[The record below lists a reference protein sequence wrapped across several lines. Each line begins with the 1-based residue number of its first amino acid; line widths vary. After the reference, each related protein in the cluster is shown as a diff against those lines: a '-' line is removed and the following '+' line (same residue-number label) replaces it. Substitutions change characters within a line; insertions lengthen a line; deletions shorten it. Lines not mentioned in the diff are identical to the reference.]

1 MAAWQDVVRRSK
13 VVFMSG
19 STPANSAIDSIAVP
33 RRAWWRRASVLSAAV
48 FIALVLN
55 SSQTLF
61 HTPLYETDD
70 YAADSLQVLKAKE
83 FRETLGNYC
92 RFGFHHPG
100 PAFFYVFGWG
110 EMLFH
115 DVAHI
120 VPTPFNGQL
129 IALYALSAFFFG
141 STLALVAARAGP
153 ASRWFLG
160 LALVFAAWHFGA
172 VGKFLEFI
180 PGNLGLLVPWM
191 PCFIV
196 LPFLC
201 FLVAGA
207 SVAAGSGRD
216 LPLMVLAAC
225 FLVHGHV
232 GMPLQVVPLTL
243 VAYGAFYLDARKT
256 GQRPW
261 TLFRREHWLS
271 AAIIVLFVV
280 PLVINFFTAHP
291 SNLALIVEHL
301 RTSYGERK
309 GLLRSLL
316 YFLHFGSYA
325 AYPSQQEIPA
335 LETYDAAGMRSFFLL
350 HWRAYALWAGSILL
364 FIAITRTK
372 VAGDSDHR
380 AIRKFS
386 QRMFLILA
394 VALGLSLV
402 WGSIQEGPMFYYNAL
417 FNFAI
422 YYAWLLLV
430 ALSTAVWIETN
441 LTGGRTR
448 LIGLIV
454 LMLFAAGAFIR
465 ERHHFRATPNADENR
480 FFAEAV
486 ERALVLD
493 PVQPKFLNFDWQG
506 SGQTTRLALY
516 LERKGIRWW
525 VREDWPLL
533 FGEDR
538 IIREGKPG
546 QPVPTLE
553 SSFWRVVWHPKLAA
567 EETTPGSTVI
577 PLTRGYD
584 LIVVPGKPEAAR

>member
-1 MAAWQDVVRRSK
+1 
-13 VVFMSG
+13 MSG
-19 STPANSAIDSIAVP
+19 SLPANTAVDPVAIP
-33 RRAWWRRASVLSAAV
+33 QRAWWRRASVLSAIV

-61 HTPLYETDD
+61 RTPLYETDD
-70 YAADSLQVLKAKE
+70 YAADSLQILKAKQ

-100 PAFFYVFGWG
+100 PVFFYVFGWG
-110 EMLFH
+110 EILFH
-115 DVAHI
+115 DATHI

-141 STLALVAARAGP
+141 ATLALVAARAGP
-153 ASRWFLG
+153 ASSWFLG
-160 LALVFAAWHFGA
+160 LALLFAAWHFGA
-172 VGKFLEFI
+172 IGKFLEFI

-201 FLVAGA
+201 FLVAGG
-207 SVAAGSGRD
+207 SVATGGGKD

-243 VAYGAFYLDARKT
+243 VAYGAFWLDARRI
-256 GQRPW
+256 GRRPW
-261 TLFRREHWLS
+261 SLFPREHWLA
-271 AAIIVLFVV
+271 AAIIALFLA
-280 PLVINFFTAHP
+280 PIVINFFTTDP

-309 GLLRSLL
+309 GLLRSLF

-325 AYPSQQEIPA
+325 AYPNQQEIPA
-335 LETYDAAGMRSFFLL
+335 LDTFDAAGMRSFFLL
-350 HWRAYALWAGSILL
+350 HWRPYALWLGSILL
-364 FIAITRTK
+364 LVATTRTK
-372 VAGDSDHR
+372 VTGDSEAR
-380 AIRKFS
+380 TIRKFR

-402 WGSIQEGPMFYYNAL
+402 WGSIQEGQMFYYNAL

-422 YYAWLLLV
+422 YYAWLLVV
-430 ALSTAVWIETN
+430 ALSAAVWIQK
-441 LTGGRTR
+441 R
-448 LIGLIV
+448 LSGWPARMRIIGLIA
-454 LMLFAAGAFIR
+454 LILLATGASIR
-465 ERHHFRATPNADENR
+465 ERRHFRAAPNADENR
-480 FFAEAV
+480 FFAAAIEC
-486 ERALVLD
+486 ALALD

-506 SGQTTRLALY
+506 GGQTTRVALY
-516 LERKGIRWW
+516 LERKGVRWW
-525 VREDWPLL
+525 VREHWPLL
-533 FGEDR
+533 FGEER

-546 QPVPTLE
+546 LPIPNPE
-553 SSFWRVVWHPKLAA
+553 SSFWWVVWHSNLAA
-567 EETTPGSTVI
+567 HPTTPTSTVI

-584 LIVVPGKPEAAR
+584 LIVYPGKLETAR

>member
-1 MAAWQDVVRRSK
+1 
-13 VVFMSG
+13 MSA
-19 STPANSAIDSIAVP
+19 TLPTNSANEPVAVP
-33 RRAWWRRASVLSAAV
+33 RRVWWRRASVLSAAV

-70 YAADSLQVLKAKE
+70 YAADSLQVLKAKQ

-141 STLALVAARAGP
+141 SALALVAARAGP
-153 ASRWFLG
+153 AGGWFLG

-180 PGNLGLLVPWM
+180 PGNLALLVPWM

-207 SVAAGSGRD
+207 SVAAGGGRD
-216 LPLMVLAAC
+216 LSLMVVAAC

-243 VAYGAFYLDARKT
+243 VAYGAFWLDARET
-256 GQRPW
+256 GRRPW

-271 AAIIVLFVV
+271 AAIIALFLA
-280 PLVINFFTAHP
+280 PLVINFLTTHP

-309 GLLRSLL
+309 GLLKSLL

-335 LETYDAAGMRSFFLL
+335 LETFDAAGMRSFFAI
-350 HWRAYALWAGSILL
+350 HWRPYALWVGSILL
-364 FIAITRTK
+364 LIATTRTK
-372 VAGDSDHR
+372 VAGHSEVR
-380 AIRKFS
+380 MIRKFS
-386 QRMFLILA
+386 QRMLLILA
-394 VALGLSLV
+394 VALVLSLV

-422 YYAWLLLV
+422 YYGWLLLV
-430 ALSTAVWIETN
+430 ALNAAVWVETK
-441 LTGGRTR
+441 LRGGRSR
-448 LIGLIV
+448 FIGLIV
-454 LMLFAAGAFIR
+454 LTLLAAGAFIR
-465 ERHHFRATPNADENR
+465 ERRHFRATPNPDENR

-486 ERALVLD
+486 ERALALD
-493 PVQPKFLNFDWQG
+493 PAQPKFLNFDWQG
-506 SGQTTRLALY
+506 GGQTTRLALY
-516 LERKGIRWW
+516 LQRKGIRWW

-533 FGEDR
+533 FGEER
-538 IIREGKPG
+538 ILREGKPG
-546 QPVPTLE
+546 QPVPNLE
-553 SSFWRVVWHPKLAA
+553 SSFWRVVWHPNLAA
-567 EETTPGSTVI
+567 EATTPASTVI
-577 PLTRGYD
+577 PITRGYD
-584 LIVVPGKPEAAR
+584 LIVFPGKPEAAR

>member
-1 MAAWQDVVRRSK
+1 
-13 VVFMSG
+13 MSG
-19 STPANSAIDSIAVP
+19 SLPAKAVADPVAVP
-33 RRAWWRRASVLSAAV
+33 RRAWWHRASVLSAVV

-61 HTPLYETDD
+61 RTPLYETDD
-70 YAADSLQVLKAKE
+70 YAADSLQVLKAKQ

-110 EMLFH
+110 EMLLH
-115 DVAHI
+115 DVTHI

-141 STLALVAARAGP
+141 ATLALVAARAGP
-153 ASRWFLG
+153 AGGWFLG
-160 LALVFAAWHFGA
+160 LALLFAAWHFGA

-207 SVAAGSGRD
+207 SVASGGGKD

-243 VAYGAFYLDARKT
+243 VAYGAFWLDARRI

-261 TLFRREHWLS
+261 SLFRREHWLS
-271 AAIIVLFVV
+271 AAIIALFLA
-280 PLVINFFTAHP
+280 PLVINFFTTHP

-309 GLLRSLL
+309 GLLRSLV

-335 LETYDAAGMRSFFLL
+335 LETFDAAGMCSFFLL
-350 HWRAYALWAGSILL
+350 HWRAYALWLGSILVL
-364 FIAITRTK
+364 VATTRTK
-372 VAGDSDHR
+372 VARDSER
-380 AIRKFS
+380 PAIREFRH
-386 QRMFLILA
+386 RMFLILA

-417 FNFAI
+417 FNFGI
-422 YYAWLLLV
+422 YYAWLLVV
-430 ALSTAVWIETN
+430 ALSAAVWIESR
-441 LTGGRTR
+441 LSGWPARTR
-448 LIGLIV
+448 IIGLIA
-454 LMLFAAGAFIR
+454 LIFLAAGAFIR
-465 ERHHFRATPNADENR
+465 ERRHFRATPDPNENR
-480 FFAEAV
+480 FFAAAV

-493 PVQPKFLNFDWQG
+493 PGQPKFLNFDWQG
-506 SGQTTRLALY
+506 GGQTTRVALY
-516 LERKGIRWW
+516 LERKGVRWW

-533 FGEDR
+533 FGEER
-538 IIREGKPG
+538 IIRDGKPG
-546 QPVPTLE
+546 QPVPNPE
-553 SSFWRVVWHPKLAA
+553 SSFWRVVWHSNLSAQA
-567 EETTPGSTVI
+567 TTPTSTVI

-584 LIVVPGKPEAAR
+584 LIVYPGKLETAR